1 MTLLLYL
8 LNILLLLGL
17 GWSLYRQGW
26 AKTLQP
32 YLLPAL
38 VLKLLCG
45 VLLGI
50 LYFHYYGAGD
60 TITYFEASQKL
71 TQLAH
76 NDAGAYWRLLLF
88 NEFPS
93 EAFRAT
99 VPFTAFADFSNSFFL
114 LKIISL
120 FNLLTGS
127 SYYLIGLYFSLF
139 SFWGMAKLTATLS
152 TVFPETRK
160 AAIVALLFFP
170 SVVFWSSGLLKDAV
184 LMGSMCWVM
193 SFVLQLAHGQ
203 KQTIVTWILLVLQL
217 YLFVKIKVFFAAL
230 LLGLLG
236 CYLIIQ
242 YLSRTIKSL
251 QSIKIQLLMLAG
263 FIGAAIVTVWQVS
276 GIFSVDF
283 ILHHLVKTYDGLLAL
298 SMRGPHLSYSSLES
312 TIGSVL
318 ANSPK
323 AFFSSIYRPFI
334 GESWEPLYL
343 LLGLENLLLLLLTAV
358 AIVAAFKKEWLQKI
372 ELWHVILLLFIVASA
387 IVIGISTP
395 NFGTLSRYRI
405 IFLPFLVYLLLQ
417 NRIAQRWLARLR

>member
-1 MTLLLYL
+1 MLLVYF
-8 LNILLLLGL
+8 LNLLLLTGL
-17 GWSLYRQGW
+17 SWWLYKQDW
-26 AKTLQP
+26 AQNLKP

-38 VLKLLCG
+38 GLKLLCG
-45 VLLGI
+45 VLLGL
-50 LYFHYYGAGD
+50 LYYHYYGAGD
-60 TITYFEASQKL
+60 TITYFESSQKL
-71 TQLAH
+71 TQLAN

-127 SYYLIGLYFSLF
+127 SYYLVGLYFSLF

-193 SFVLQLAHGQ
+193 AFVLQLAHRQ
-203 KQTIVTWILLVLQL
+203 KLTIVTWLLVPLQL

-230 LLGLLG
+230 LLGMLT
-236 CYLIIQ
+236 CYLMIQ

-251 QSIKIQLLMLAG
+251 QNIKIQLLTLAG
-263 FIGAAIVTVWQVS
+263 FIVAAIVAVWHVS
-276 GIFSVDF
+276 GIFSVEF

-298 SMRGPHLSYSSLES
+298 SLHGPHLSYSSLET
-312 TIGSVL
+312 TISSIV

-323 AFFSSIYRPFI
+323 AFFSAIYQPLI
-334 GESWEPLYL
+334 GESLEPLYL

-358 AIVAAFKKEWLQKI
+358 AIVAVFKKEWLQKI

-417 NRIAQRWLARLR
+417 NRIAQRWLARL